1 MLLNF
6 NLPNQPESQFLFQN
20 KEPTAGFYYKDF
32 RQKAKISP
40 KSPCEVMLQTDVQIS
55 DDKIVHSL
63 CPSLYTICQQQPSC
77 GSLIELDLLLDNN
90 SKRVFSEIF
99 LSDSLVSWTS
109 RATIIDQQKSTY
121 IIYNRYGELRR
132 KSQLR
137 QKCGICYQSPSYQVE
152 TVSLFVLLYYRL
164 RTYFQVGSNFKISNE
179 IIVVCKLFS
188 VL

>member
-1 MLLNF
+1 
-6 NLPNQPESQFLFQN
+6 
-20 KEPTAGFYYKDF
+20 
-32 RQKAKISP
+32 
-40 KSPCEVMLQTDVQIS
+40 MLQTDVQIS

-90 SKRVFSEIF
+90 SKRVFSENF
-99 LSDSLVSWTS
+99 LSVSLGFWTS
-109 RATIIDQQKSTY
+109 RAAIIEDQLTKST
-121 IIYNRYGELRR
+121 YNRYGELRR

-152 TVSLFVLLYYRL
+152 TVSLFVVLYYRL
-164 RTYFQVGSNFKISNE
+164 RTYFQLGSNFKIINE
-179 IIVVCKLFS
+179 IIVCKLFS

>member
-1 MLLNF
+1 
-6 NLPNQPESQFLFQN
+6 
-20 KEPTAGFYYKDF
+20 
-32 RQKAKISP
+32 
-40 KSPCEVMLQTDVQIS
+40 MLQTDVQIS

-63 CPSLYTICQQQPSC
+63 CPGLYTICQQQLSC

-90 SKRVFSEIF
+90 SKRVFSENF
-99 LSDSLVSWTS
+99 LSVSLVSWTS
-109 RATIIDQQKSTY
+109 RAAIIEQPTYKSQLTSYTIVI
-121 IIYNRYGELRR
+121 NGELRR

-164 RTYFQVGSNFKISNE
+164 RAYFQLGSNFKIINE
-179 IIVVCKLFS
+179 IIICKLFS

>member
-1 MLLNF
+1 
-6 NLPNQPESQFLFQN
+6 
-20 KEPTAGFYYKDF
+20 
-32 RQKAKISP
+32 
-40 KSPCEVMLQTDVQIS
+40 MLQTDVQIS

-90 SKRVFSEIF
+90 SKRVFSENF
-99 LSDSLVSWTS
+99 LSVSLGSWTS
-109 RATIIDQQKSTY
+109 RAAIIDDQLTKSTY

-152 TVSLFVLLYYRL
+152 TVSLFVVLYYRL
-164 RTYFQVGSNFKISNE
+164 RTYFQLGSNFKIINE
-179 IIVVCKLFS
+179 IIVCKLFS